1 MVSQIPQLNLFI
13 KNKADRNSYIRALTF
28 WNLVSIEVKLSH
40 KLYGKKDSEA
50 LKEYYKNIYNE
61 KQYNKYISHYYAM
74 RLTYLVKN
82 IKDNIKILDAGC
94 GTGTETLLCGF
105 LGGNVLGI
113 DISKKRINVAQKRKN
128 YFIEEFKKEMAVEFK
143 LKNTFEVQ
151 GKFDLIWVNEA
162 ISHIDPVDKFLKFC
176 YNNIKI
182 GGKILIAD
190 GNNLNPYLF
199 LKNKKEQKRKGSI
212 YIIKLHPITGEKISY
227 AVERCFSILNIKK
240 MLSRYFEIEM
250 IFPFGYIPFFL
261 FKKFEKIAK
270 YLEYNILRKLPIIKL
285 LSFSYVIIATKVKK
299 NN

>member
-1 MVSQIPQLNLFI
+1 MVSQIFQLNLFN
-13 KNKADRNSYIRALTF
+13 KNIADRNSYNRALNF
-28 WNLVSIEVKLSH
+28 WNLVSNEVKQSH

-74 RLTYLVKN
+74 RLIYLVKN

-113 DISKKRINVAQKRKN
+113 DISKKRLNVAQKRKS
-128 YFIEEFKKEMAVEFK
+128 YFIEEFKKEMAVEFE

-162 ISHIDPVDKFLKFC
+162 ISHIDPIEKFLKFC

-227 AVERCFSILNIKK
+227 TVERCFSILNIKK

-261 FKKFEKIAK
+261 FKNFEKIAK
-270 YLEYNILRKLPIIKL
+270 FLEYNILRKLPIIKL
-285 LSFSYVIIATKVKK
+285 LSFSYVIIATKSK
-299 NN
+299 

>member
-1 MVSQIPQLNLFI
+1 
-13 KNKADRNSYIRALTF
+13 
-28 WNLVSIEVKLSH
+28 
-40 KLYGKKDSEA
+40 
-50 LKEYYKNIYNE
+50 
-61 KQYNKYISHYYAM
+61 M

-113 DISKKRINVAQKRKN
+113 DISKKRLNVAQKRKN
-128 YFIEEFKKEMAVEFK
+128 YFIEEFKKEMAVEFE
-143 LKNTFEVQ
+143 LKNIFEVQ

-162 ISHIDPVDKFLKFC
+162 ISHIDPIEKFLKFC
-176 YNNIKI
+176 YKNIKI

-250 IFPFGYIPFFL
+250 IFPFGYIPFLL
-261 FKKFEKIAK
+261 FKNCEKIVK
-270 YLEYNILRKLPIIKL
+270 FLEYNFLRKLPIIKL
-285 LSFSYVIIATKVKK
+285 LSFSYVIIATKSK
-299 NN
+299 